1 MAETIKTTILRPD
14 PVGTIEGMRDTGYEF
29 NTALAD
35 IVDNSVDADATEIN
49 ITIEMDQG
57 GVFISVAD
65 NGYGMDEDT
74 LIRGMQYG
82 GKGADNPKRLGKFGL
97 GLKTA
102 STAFCRKLK
111 VITKDGKESR
121 LLKATWDL
129 DHVASVGEWELLLG
143 GTSKFEKDTLEETAS
158 GSSGTL
164 VIWDEIDRVLK
175 DYDDP
180 TGSYAR
186 TSLKKKVDKFRH
198 HAAMTFQRYLDPEDK
213 RARNIRMTLNR
224 EDIIHWDPFCLKEMG
239 GENGTELVAEK
250 ELTIIQ
256 DSQKMSASLKAYVLP
271 IRSDFSSVQAEENA
285 KISTETQGIYIYR
298 ENRLI
303 YNGGWMNMFV
313 REPHLSLCRIEFS
326 FDHRLD
332 NALRVDIK
340 KSQILLEEELY
351 DHIKKKFLPAPR
363 KAANERRRMNQ
374 KAEIFEEA
382 KTAHDRSNRVI
393 SRQENDLHISKIDVI
408 DEDSGE
414 VEITNRSGKVRLNL
428 EILDSTKKDEIVV
441 KPVEN
446 LEDGVLWK
454 PAIID
459 GHHAVLLNTGHD
471 FYHKVYVP
479 NLAEGVIVQGI
490 DSLLWALVE
499 AELGTINDATK
510 EHFDNLRIEVSR
522 GLRKLVKDLPDPSD
536 SAESE
541 E

>member
-1 MAETIKTTILRPD
+1 MAENIESRILTPD

-49 ITIEMDQG
+49 ITIEMDED

-65 NGYGMDEDT
+65 NGHGMDEET
-74 LIRGMQYG
+74 LIRGMRYG
-82 GKGADNPKRLGKFGL
+82 GRDADNPKRLGKFGL

-102 STAFCRKLK
+102 STAFCRKLT
-111 VITKDGKESR
+111 VITRDGKESR

-143 GTSKFEKDTLEETAS
+143 GTSKFEKDTLEETTQD
-158 GSSGTL
+158 SSGTL

-175 DYDDP
+175 DYEDP
-180 TGSYAR
+180 TGTYAR
-186 TSLKKKVDKFRH
+186 RSLEKKSKSFRQ
-198 HAAMTFQRYLDPEDK
+198 HAAMTFQRYLDPDEK
-213 RARNIRMTLNR
+213 RARNIRMTLNG
-224 EDIIHWDPFCLKEMG
+224 EDIIAWDPFCLKETG
-239 GENGTELVAEK
+239 GEKGTEMVAEK

-256 DSQKMSASLKAYVLP
+256 DGQKMSASLKAYVIP
-271 IRSDFSSVQAEENA
+271 NSSDFSSKQAAVNA
-285 KISTETQGIYIYR
+285 NISSDTQGFYIYR

-303 YNGGWMNMFV
+303 YSGGWMNMYV

-332 NALRVDIK
+332 NALRIDIK

-351 DHIKKKFLPAPR
+351 DHLKKKFLPAPR
-363 KAANERRRMNQ
+363 KAANERYRLKK
-374 KAEIFEEA
+374 KAEVYEEA
-382 KTAHDRSNRVI
+382 TKAHDRSNRVI
-393 SRQENDLHISKIDVI
+393 SRQENDLHIAKIDVI

-428 EILDSTKKDEIVV
+428 EILDSTNKDEIVV

-454 PAIID
+454 AAIID

-479 NLAEGVIVQGI
+479 NLSEGVIVQGM

-499 AELGTINDATK
+499 AELGTINDVAK
-510 EHFDNLRIEVSR
+510 EHFDNLKIEVSR
-522 GLRKLVKDLPDPSD
+522 LLRKLVRDLPDPAD
-536 SAESE
+536 SSE
-541 E
+541 DEV